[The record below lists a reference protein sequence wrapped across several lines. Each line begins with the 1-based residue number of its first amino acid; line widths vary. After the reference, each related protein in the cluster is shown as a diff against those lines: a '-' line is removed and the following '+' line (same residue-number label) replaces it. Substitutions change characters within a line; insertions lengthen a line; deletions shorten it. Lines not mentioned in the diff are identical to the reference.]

1 MQITDFCSNE
11 AVLKELGA
19 RIRLARIDYP
29 LSQEELAKRAGI
41 SKRTV
46 MNMERGADVTL
57 GSLISVLR
65 ALNLLS
71 RIDMLVDSDQ
81 LRPSELLAQRMQ
93 PKRVR
98 ASKKASETT
107 PWKWGDE
114 Q

>member
-11 AVLKELGA
+11 AVSKELGA
-19 RIRLARIDYP
+19 RIRRTRIDYP
-29 LSQEELAKRAGI
+29 LSQEELANR
-41 SKRTV
+41 
-46 MNMERGADVTL
+46 ADVTL

-81 LRPSELLAQRMQ
+81 LRPSELLVQHTQ
-93 PKRVR
+93 PKRIR
-98 ASKKASETT
+98 ASKRPHSATS
-107 PWKWGDE
+107 WKWGDE

>member
-11 AVLKELGA
+11 AVSKELGA
-19 RIRLARIDYP
+19 RIRRTRIDYP
-29 LSQEELAKRAGI
+29 LSQEELANRAGI

-57 GSLISVLR
+57 GSLISALR

-81 LRPSELLAQRMQ
+81 LRPSELLVQHTQ
-93 PKRVR
+93 PKRIR
-98 ASKKASETT
+98 ASKRPHSATS
-107 PWKWGDE
+107 WKWGDE

>member
-11 AVLKELGA
+11 AVSKELGA
-19 RIRLARIDYP
+19 RIRRTRIDYP
-29 LSQEELAKRAGI
+29 LSQEELANRAGI

-81 LRPSELLAQRMQ
+81 LRPSELLVQHTQ
-93 PKRVR
+93 PKRIR
-98 ASKKASETT
+98 AWKRPHSATS
-107 PWKWGDE
+107 WKWGDE